1 MSPSESGSVWLFLE
15 LLAKQRR
22 FIILFVVI
30 ITLLAAIVSF
40 VLPKWYRAEA
50 LLLPPKDVSAAL
62 ALDQMAKLNEVV
74 SVTGGLNLPVMV
86 TASDV
91 YARMLRSHAV
101 CDRVIAKFDLK
112 NRYHAGSNFETYD
125 ALMKHARF
133 RVTEEGLLSV
143 SVEDREAQTAA
154 DMANAFVDEIESVN
168 QEIITS
174 RSTRNREFIEQRLTQ
189 VKGELD
195 SSRAALAHFQET
207 NRTVDFDEQTKL
219 AIEQASALK
228 VSLAQV
234 DLELKLNE
242 MSLGKDNP
250 ELTELKRRHE
260 IIQQQLDRLEKG
272 GVDTSYFSLPVA
284 SIPELRGRYEL
295 LYSRVRVNESLYN
308 MLLEQ
313 LEQAKLQEKQDTPV
327 LSVLDRASVPE
338 IKSRPQR
345 TLIVLGAFGISLL
358 IAILLAA
365 LFEHLERLN
374 QRSPEDFRRATYVL
388 STFFGWIPGVKRR
401 LH

>member
-1 MSPSESGSVWLFLE
+1 MTAPESGSVWLFLE
-15 LLAKQRR
+15 LIARQRR
-22 FIILFVVI
+22 LIVLFVVI
-30 ITLLAAIVSF
+30 VTLLAAAVSF

-62 ALDQMAKLNEVV
+62 AMDQMAKLSEVV

-112 NRYHAGSNFETYD
+112 SRYHAGSNLETYD

-133 RVTEEGLLSV
+133 RVTEEGLLSI

-174 RSTRNREFIEQRLTQ
+174 RSRRNREFVEQRLVQ

-195 SSRAALAHFQET
+195 SSRAALARFQET

-228 VSLAQV
+228 VSLAKV

-260 IIQQQLDRLEKG
+260 IIQQQLDKLEKG
-272 GVDTSYFSLPVA
+272 GVDSSYFSLPVA

-327 LSVLDRASVPE
+327 ISVLDRASVPE
-338 IKSRPQR
+338 LKSRPQR
-345 TLIVLGAFGISLL
+345 TLIVAGAFGISLL
-358 IAILLAA
+358 LAILLAA
-365 LFEHLERLN
+365 LFEHLDRLSRRN
-374 QRSPEDFRRATYVL
+374 PEDFRRATFVL

-401 LH
+401 LR